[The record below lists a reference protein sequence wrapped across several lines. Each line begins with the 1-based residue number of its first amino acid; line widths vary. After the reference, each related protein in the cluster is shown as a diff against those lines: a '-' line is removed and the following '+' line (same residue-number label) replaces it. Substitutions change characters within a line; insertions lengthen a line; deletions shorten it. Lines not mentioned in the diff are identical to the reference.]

1 MQISST
7 RQSCQPKK
15 KDTVDMLI
23 EIGYSNDKAENLYN
37 KYKRWGKLQQLQDY
51 IDTKISLRSDY
62 DSIPL
67 RDM

>member
-1 MQISST
+1 MQISSS
-7 RQSCQPKK
+7 RQISKK
-15 KDTVDMLI
+15 STVDMLM
-23 EIGYSNDKAENLYN
+23 ELGYSKSKAENLYN